1 MHVLVILFAGARWIK
16 PTKSRRLGMGTKG
29 VGSRQQGGRYMGCKG
44 TSKTGL
50 GGIVEINQVH
60 WM

>member
-1 MHVLVILFAGARWIK
+1 
-16 PTKSRRLGMGTKG
+16 MGTKG